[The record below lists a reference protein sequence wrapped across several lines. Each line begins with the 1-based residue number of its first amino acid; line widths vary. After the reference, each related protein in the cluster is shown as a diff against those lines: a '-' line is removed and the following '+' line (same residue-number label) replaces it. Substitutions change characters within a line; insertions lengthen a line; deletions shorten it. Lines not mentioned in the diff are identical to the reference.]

1 MSIRQWMV
9 QRTNIERNGNLA
21 PDAYGQPDAPTWY
34 PHLVQQ
40 SCYFWEPSSQRGEQ
54 MGERNADIYSHRMVV
69 PKGTDI
75 TEEDRVNGVA
85 DRTGTVIT
93 TGVFDIKQIVRK
105 PNHLLL
111 VLEAVQS

>member
-1 MSIRQWMV
+1 MSTRAWMV
-9 QRTNIERNGNLA
+9 HRTTIERNGNLA

-40 SCYFWEPSSQRGEQ
+40 ACYFWEPSSQRGEQ
-54 MGERNADIYSHRMVV
+54 MGERNADIYSHRMVL

-75 TEEDRVNGVA
+75 TEEDRVNGIA
-85 DRTGTVIT
+85 DRKGTVIT
-93 TGVFDIKQIVRK
+93 AGVFDIKQIVRK
-105 PNHLLL
+105 PDHLLL